1 MSEKYRSNCPMANLL
16 DIVGDK
22 WSLIII
28 RDLFLNRD
36 PFSKLLKSGEEHI
49 STNILTNRLKH
60 LKKNNIIDFVK
71 DKNDHKVKHY
81 FLTDKGTDLN
91 AVIYDMTMWST
102 KHVNR
107 SFNTVAS
114 TWLEKSQGIPRDLI
128 IENGKK
134 NYIEHRQKLL
144 EFHQNQDELHIYF

>member
-36 PFSKLLKSGEEHI
+36 TFSKLLKSGEEQI

-81 FLTDKGTDLN
+81 FLTEKGTDLN

-114 TWLEKSQGIPRDLI
+114 TWLEKSKGIPRDLI

-134 NYIEHRQKLL
+134 NYIKHRQKLL

>member
-36 PFSKLLKSGEEHI
+36 TFSKLLKSGEEQI

-71 DKNDHKVKHY
+71 DK
-81 FLTDKGTDLN
+81 T
-91 AVIYDMTMWST
+91 II
-102 KHVNR
+102 
-107 SFNTVAS
+107 
-114 TWLEKSQGIPRDLI
+114 KSSI
-128 IENGKK
+128 I
-134 NYIEHRQKLL
+134 
-144 EFHQNQDELHIYF
+144 F

>member
-1 MSEKYRSNCPMANLL
+1 M
-16 DIVGDK
+16 
-22 WSLIII
+22 
-28 RDLFLNRD
+28 
-36 PFSKLLKSGEEHI
+36 
-49 STNILTNRLKH
+49 
-60 LKKNNIIDFVK
+60 
-71 DKNDHKVKHY
+71 
-81 FLTDKGTDLN
+81 TDKGTDLN

>member
-16 DIVGDK
+16 DIVGVK

-36 PFSKLLKSGEEHI
+36 TFSKLLKSGEEQI

-71 DKNDHKVKHY
+71 DK
-81 FLTDKGTDLN
+81 T
-91 AVIYDMTMWST
+91 II
-102 KHVNR
+102 
-107 SFNTVAS
+107 
-114 TWLEKSQGIPRDLI
+114 KSSI
-128 IENGKK
+128 I
-134 NYIEHRQKLL
+134 
-144 EFHQNQDELHIYF
+144 F

>member
-36 PFSKLLKSGEEHI
+36 TFSKLLKSGEEQI

-102 KHVNR
+102 KHY
-107 SFNTVAS
+107 
-114 TWLEKSQGIPRDLI
+114 LI
-128 IENGKK
+128 
-134 NYIEHRQKLL
+134 
-144 EFHQNQDELHIYF
+144 